1 MSKRTIVA
9 FVVASVL
16 AVLALVPLSSS
27 ARAGSADEVKT
38 LFERFVAAQNAH
50 DLKAVG
56 EMLLDSQSF
65 LWITRGSPI
74 WGRDAALQRFQVLYQ
89 GTWRLDPTMAELRVV
104 DLGDGVAQLFVPV
117 TFMIAPAG
125 QTAQPSKFLMN
136 QILVRSGQ
144 GWKIASILPIPVPP
158 Q

>member
-1 MSKRTIVA
+1 
-9 FVVASVL
+9 
-16 AVLALVPLSSS
+16 
-27 ARAGSADEVKT
+27 
-38 LFERFVAAQNAH
+38 
-50 DLKAVG
+50 
-56 EMLLDSQSF
+56 MLLDSQSF

-74 WGRDAALQRFQVLYQ
+74 WGPEAALQRFQVLYQ
-89 GTWRLDPTMAELRVV
+89 GTWRLDPAMAELRVM

-136 QILVRSGQ
+136 QILVSSEQ

>member
-9 FVVASVL
+9 FVGASVL

-27 ARAGSADEVKT
+27 ARAGSADAVKM

-65 LWITRGSPI
+65 LWITRGRPI

-89 GTWRLDPTMAELRVV
+89 GTWRLDPAMAELRVV
-104 DLGDGVAQLFVPV
+104 DLSDGVAQLFVPV

-125 QTAQPSKFLMN
+125 QAAQPSKFLMN